1 MPSSLHR
8 NLRKRTAGHTLVE
21 ALLVLVLLSLF
32 AAFIIVNIIDNI
44 ERARVDEDVAD
55 FARTMRIAAQQAI
68 FHNRNYVILIEVTD
82 GYYTIYESD
91 NEGVIAEDT
100 EPLLDTAVLDRVYI
114 DEIEH
119 EDGSHQYGNELILHA
134 TPQGWKSSVMMILLD
149 PEERI
154 KFLRCDR
161 LTTKVVVS
169 SQPLT
174 MLAARS
180 DVSI

>member
-1 MPSSLHR
+1 MLALMSL
-8 NLRKRTAGHTLVE
+8 L
-21 ALLVLVLLSLF
+21 
-32 AAFIIVNIIDNI
+32 AAFTMVNVIDNI
-44 ERARVDEDVAD
+44 ERARVDEDIAD
-55 FARTMRIAAQQAI
+55 FARAMRIAAQQAI

-82 GYYTIYESD
+82 GYYTIYEAD
-91 NEGVIAEDT
+91 NQGLIDEDAQ
-100 EPLLDTAVLDRVYI
+100 PLLDTAVLDRVYI
-114 DEIEH
+114 EEIEY